1 MCAHFPGV
9 GCICSSDISL
19 SSLADHGVR
28 RPDFQAASFDRST
41 EKVLSFFYNFA
52 SNSAATVY
60 FLMHCLSVA
69 SLHLEG
75 AASRKSF
82 SMICLPCLLVMLAI
96 VRQLEVQFLLVSIHP
111 LSQLQA
117 CAILCSGFFDALH
130 SLPLLAAFF
139 SQPRR
144 REFEQDCI
152 Q

>member
-1 MCAHFPGV
+1 MPIFRGW
-9 GCICSSDISL
+9 
-19 SSLADHGVR
+19 
-28 RPDFQAASFDRST
+28 AASAAVTSVCQVLQTTESVDRISM
-41 EKVLSFFYNFA
+41 LRASIAPPRMSSHFLYNFA

-117 CAILCSGFFDALH
+117 CAIACSGFFAALH

-139 SQPRR
+139 SQSTSAG
-144 REFEQDCI
+144 I
-152 Q
+152 